1 MFPPFSL
8 LTKTLQKIEMEKA
21 EAIVVA
27 PLWTTQTWFPKI
39 LRLLIDFPLLLP
51 RKQKTLSLPFE
62 PTRLHPLH
70 KKIQLIACHVS
81 GLASASQAFRQL
93 LRKSSS
99 IDGKKEV
106 KNNIAHT
113 LTNGQVFVVDGTSIP
128 CIQLCHKQ

>member
-1 MFPPFSL
+1 
-8 LTKTLQKIEMEKA
+8 MEKA

-27 PLWTTQTWFPKI
+27 PIWTTQTWFPNI

-51 RKQKTLSLPFE
+51 RKQKTFTLPFE

-93 LRKSSS
+93 LRKSSH
-99 IDGKKEV
+99 IHGKKEL

-113 LTNGQVFVVDGTSIP
+113 LTNGQAFVVDGTSIP